1 MNRKTIANIALSAV
15 CLGCAVSVSAKNDA
29 KSAKSAAAPVEEVA
43 VVAQEEIEYY
53 PATSADIRLDG
64 EWNIDNVNGQKVTG
78 EERPFITFDLSQGR
92 IYGNNGCNI
101 VNADAVTGKGNKL
114 QFTGMMSTQKY
125 CANAPFEHLINTTLD
140 QVRSYKISRYGH
152 EYYLDLF
159 NDRGHLIMVLRK
171 HNMDFLNGAWRV
183 TAINGQPNSNEGV
196 QFVFDL
202 PEKKIHGNAGC
213 NIINGEISIDPDVTN
228 SVQFSNI
235 ASTRMMCPD
244 IATETAVLVALEET
258 EKAFAKSD
266 DTVTFVNHSGK
277 PVLQLIRIDPRSL
290 TDGE

>member
-1 MNRKTIANIALSAV
+1 MNRKTIAYMALSAV
-15 CLGCAVSVSAKNDA
+15 CLCCSVSA
-29 KSAKSAAAPVEEVA
+29 SAKKNNRVDDTQAVPGATAAADRQDDIV
-43 VVAQEEIEYY
+43 YY
-53 PATSADIRLDG
+53 PSTFADSRLNG

-101 VNADAVTGKGNKL
+101 VNANAVTAKGNKL

-183 TAINGQPNSNEGV
+183 TAINGEANANEGI

-213 NIINGEISIDPDVTN
+213 NIVNGEISIDPDVTN

-244 IATETAVLVALEET
+244 LATETAVLIALEET

-266 DTVTFVNHSGK
+266 DTVTFVNHAGA
-277 PVLQLIRIDPRSL
+277 PVLQLIRIDPRTL

>member
-1 MNRKTIANIALSAV
+1 MNKKTIANIALSAV

-183 TAINGQPNSNEGV
+183 TAINGEPNSNEGV

-213 NIINGEISIDPDVTN
+213 NIINGEITIDPDVTN

>member
-1 MNRKTIANIALSAV
+1 MNKKTIANIALSAV

-266 DTVTFVNHSGK
+266 DTVTFVNHAGN

>member
-1 MNRKTIANIALSAV
+1 MNKKTIANIALSAV

-101 VNADAVTGKGNKL
+101 VNANAVTAKGNKL

-266 DTVTFVNHSGK
+266 DTVTFVNHAGK

>member
-1 MNRKTIANIALSAV
+1 MNKKTIANIALSAV

-78 EERPFITFDLSQGR
+78 EERPFITFDLSQGC

-213 NIINGEISIDPDVTN
+213 NIINGEITIDPDVTN

-266 DTVTFVNHSGK
+266 DTVTFVNHAGK
-277 PVLQLIRIDPRSL
+277 PVLQLIRIDPRTF

>member
-1 MNRKTIANIALSAV
+1 MNKKTIANIALSAV

-266 DTVTFVNHSGK
+266 DTVTFVNHAGK
-277 PVLQLIRIDPRSL
+277 PVLQLIRIDPRSF

>member
-1 MNRKTIANIALSAV
+1 MNKKTIANIALSAV

-213 NIINGEISIDPDVTN
+213 NIINGEITIDPDVTN

-277 PVLQLIRIDPRSL
+277 PVLQLIRIDPRSF

>member
-1 MNRKTIANIALSAV
+1 MNKKTIANIALSAV

-101 VNADAVTGKGNKL
+101 VNADAITGKGNKL

-266 DTVTFVNHSGK
+266 DTVTFVNHAGK

>member
-1 MNRKTIANIALSAV
+1 MNKKTIANIALSAV

-213 NIINGEISIDPDVTN
+213 NIINGEITIDPDVTN

-266 DTVTFVNHSGK
+266 DTVTFVNHAGK

>member
-1 MNRKTIANIALSAV
+1 MNKKTIANIALSAV

-183 TAINGQPNSNEGV
+183 TAINGQPNSNEGI

-213 NIINGEISIDPDVTN
+213 NIINGEITIDPDVTN

-266 DTVTFVNHSGK
+266 DTVTFVNHAGK

>member
-266 DTVTFVNHSGK
+266 DTVTFVNHAGK

>member
-1 MNRKTIANIALSAV
+1 MNKKTIANIALSAV

-213 NIINGEISIDPDVTN
+213 NIINGEITIDPDVTN

-266 DTVTFVNHSGK
+266 DTVTFVNHAGK
-277 PVLQLIRIDPRSL
+277 PVLQLIRIDPRTF

>member
-1 MNRKTIANIALSAV
+1 MNKKTIANIALSAV

-228 SVQFSNI
+228 SEQFSNI

-266 DTVTFVNHSGK
+266 DTVTFVNHAGK

>member
-1 MNRKTIANIALSAV
+1 MNKKTIANIALSAV

-266 DTVTFVNHSGK
+266 DTVTFVNHAGK
-277 PVLQLIRIDPRSL
+277 PVLQLIRIDPRTF

>member
-1 MNRKTIANIALSAV
+1 MNKKTIANIALSAV

-213 NIINGEISIDPDVTN
+213 NIINGEITIDPDVTN

-266 DTVTFVNHSGK
+266 DTVTFVNHAGA
-277 PVLQLIRIDPRSL
+277 PVLQLIRIDPRSF

>member
-1 MNRKTIANIALSAV
+1 MNKKTIANIALSAV

-53 PATSADIRLDG
+53 PATSADIRLNG

-101 VNADAVTGKGNKL
+101 VNANAVTAKGNKL

-213 NIINGEISIDPDVTN
+213 NIINGEITIDPDVTN

-266 DTVTFVNHSGK
+266 DTVTFVNHAGA
-277 PVLQLIRIDPRSL
+277 PVLQLIRIDPRTL

>member
-1 MNRKTIANIALSAV
+1 MNKKTIANIALSAV

-213 NIINGEISIDPDVTN
+213 NIINGEITIDPDVTN

-244 IATETAVLVALEET
+244 LATETAVLIALEET

-266 DTVTFVNHSGK
+266 DTVTFVNHAGA
-277 PVLQLIRIDPRSL
+277 PVLQLIRIDPRTL

>member
-213 NIINGEISIDPDVTN
+213 NIINGEITIDPDVTN

-266 DTVTFVNHSGK
+266 DTVTFVNHAGK

>member
-1 MNRKTIANIALSAV
+1 MNKKTIANIALSAV

-213 NIINGEISIDPDVTN
+213 NIINGEITIDPDVTN

-277 PVLQLIRIDPRSL
+277 PVLQLIRIDPRTF

>member
-1 MNRKTIANIALSAV
+1 MNKKTIANIALSAV

-114 QFTGMMSTQKY
+114 RFTGMMSTQKY

-213 NIINGEISIDPDVTN
+213 NIINGEITIDPDVTN

>member
-1 MNRKTIANIALSAV
+1 MNKKTIANIALSAV

-266 DTVTFVNHSGK
+266 DTVTFVNHAGK

>member
-1 MNRKTIANIALSAV
+1 MNKKTIANIALSAV

-213 NIINGEISIDPDVTN
+213 NIINGEITIDPDVTN

>member
-1 MNRKTIANIALSAV
+1 MNKKTIANIALSAV

-43 VVAQEEIEYY
+43 VVAQVEIEYY

-183 TAINGQPNSNEGV
+183 TAINGQPNSNKGV
-196 QFVFDL
+196 QFVFDI

-266 DTVTFVNHSGK
+266 DTVTFVNHAGK

>member
-1 MNRKTIANIALSAV
+1 MNKKTIANIALSAV

>member
-1 MNRKTIANIALSAV
+1 MNKKTIANIALSAV

-29 KSAKSAAAPVEEVA
+29 KSAKSATAPVEEVA

-266 DTVTFVNHSGK
+266 DTVTFVNHAGK